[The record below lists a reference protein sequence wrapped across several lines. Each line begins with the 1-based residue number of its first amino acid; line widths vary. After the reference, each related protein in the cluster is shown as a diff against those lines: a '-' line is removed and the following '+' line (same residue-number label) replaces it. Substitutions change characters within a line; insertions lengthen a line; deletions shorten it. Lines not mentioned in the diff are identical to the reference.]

1 MSARRIVLACAVGL
15 AAVAPSAATAAPA
28 SATTPAP
35 QQARIAK
42 GVKAGG
48 IDLSHL
54 TVTQA
59 TNRLHADLDKHLARP
74 IALEVRGRTFRLS
87 MEKANFA
94 FDAEQTAENALAVG
108 AGATKQEANVPLV
121 VSHHTT
127 PVRAFLSSVA
137 KRVRSSPRS
146 ATLRITVKH
155 MVKRRAKYGYR
166 LDQKVAYEM
175 VNRALD
181 DASAA
186 RKLRKKLT
194 RIRPRTNTLDLA
206 RRYRTVITV
215 QKSTRT
221 LRLFKNLKI
230 AKRYKVAIGQPAYPT
245 PAGLFSI
252 QSKQVN
258 PVWSVPNSPWAGE
271 LGGTTVQG
279 GTAANP
285 LKARWMGIV
294 NGVGFHGTGD
304 DASVGTAASHGCLR
318 MHVRDVIALYKR
330 VPVGTPVLISNS

>member
-1 MSARRIVLACAVGL
+1 MSARRITLACVVGL
-15 AAVAPSAATAAPA
+15 AAAPAASAATP
-28 SATTPAP
+28 TPTP
-35 QQARIAK
+35 TSTSSSPRIAT

-48 IDLSHL
+48 IDLSRL
-54 TVTQA
+54 TVAQA
-59 TNRLHADLDKHLARP
+59 TNRLHADLDAHLSRP
-74 IALEVRGRTFRLS
+74 IALEVRGSMFHLS
-87 MEKANFA
+87 MKEADFA
-94 FDAEQTAENALAVG
+94 FDAAQTAQHALDLGVPAS
-108 AGATKQEANVPLV
+108 KQDASVPLV

-127 PVRAFLSSVA
+127 PVRTFLSRVA
-137 KRVRSSPRS
+137 KHVRSSPRS
-146 ATLRITVKH
+146 ATLRITARH
-155 MVKRRAKYGYR
+155 MVTRRSKYGYR
-166 LDQKVAYEM
+166 LDQKVAYNM
-175 VNRALD
+175 VNRALG
-181 DASAA
+181 DASAS

-194 RIRPRTNTLDLA
+194 KIRPQTNTLDLA
-206 RRYRTVITV
+206 RQNRTVVTI

-221 LRLFKNLKI
+221 LRLFKDLKL

-279 GTAANP
+279 GTASNP

-294 NGVGFHGTGD
+294 NGVGIHGTGE
-304 DASVGTAASHGCLR
+304 DASVGTAASHGCIR